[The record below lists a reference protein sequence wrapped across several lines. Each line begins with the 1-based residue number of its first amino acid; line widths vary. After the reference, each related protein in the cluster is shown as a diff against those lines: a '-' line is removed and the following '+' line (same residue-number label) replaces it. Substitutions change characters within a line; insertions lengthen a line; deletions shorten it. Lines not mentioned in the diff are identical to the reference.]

1 MLALSLSDK
10 FCCFGIFVLVFVNE
24 NHTVLLVARLA
35 TVIKSTILTRQTL
48 TVLASRPGLSLK
60 AVQDHFLEV
69 LVLGDMVL
77 ITSLTLTVIK
87 RECEISTV
95 QADRLYNIAYG
106 NVCNFKLTT
115 TVETIANCVLNDA
128 AATSTAVKE
137 QCDFR

>member
-1 MLALSLSDK
+1 
-10 FCCFGIFVLVFVNE
+10 
-24 NHTVLLVARLA
+24 
-35 TVIKSTILTRQTL
+35 
-48 TVLASRPGLSLK
+48 
-60 AVQDHFLEV
+60 
-69 LVLGDMVL
+69 LGDMVL

-128 AATSTAVKE
+128 AATSTVEETSTTIASTTE
-137 QCDFR
+137 QITSEPTTPTVESSASLQQTTTSITTSSGP